1 MAAEAR
7 RRVLWF
13 GLSIRDHALYRRYRE
28 AMAPILA
35 RHGGAFGYD
44 FTIGEVLKSEVAAP
58 IDRVFSM
65 LFPSRAAAEGF
76 FADPAYRAVRAE
88 LFDPA
93 VESVSPLGAYDE
105 DR

>member
-1 MAAEAR
+1 MDADAR

-13 GLSIRDHALYRRYRE
+13 GLSIRDQALYQRYRE
-28 AMAPILA
+28 AMTPILA
-35 RHGGAFGYD
+35 RHGGRFGYD
-44 FTIGEVLKSEVAAP
+44 FTIREVLKSEVEAP

-65 LFPSRAAAEGF
+65 LFPSRAAADGF

-88 LFDPA
+88 LFEPA
-93 VESVSPLGAYDE
+93 VERVSALGAYDE